1 MGKHKNRFEYQST
14 DLISFIW
21 SRRKLL
27 GSIIILAAI
36 ISAIVSIFITP
47 KFQASVVMFPASSAS
62 VSKTLLST
70 NSNSREDILKFGGEE
85 EGEQLMQILYSA
97 EIRNQIVRKFN
108 LAHHYK
114 IDTTSRYWRTS
125 LFTEYK
131 SNITFHRTEYMSV
144 VVDVLDA
151 NPDTAALIANEI
163 SNQIDSVM
171 TYIQRERA
179 KKAFEIV
186 GKEYLNLEYQINQ
199 LKDSLKHLHAL
210 GVIDFKSQ
218 SKAFTEAYAKA
229 LENGNSNG
237 AKLLEKKLNILAKYG
252 GTYVA
257 LRDLLKNETRRLS
270 ELKAKYMEA
279 KVDAEQTI
287 PHKFVVDKAY
297 KAEKKSYPKR
307 MLIVLISTLSAF
319 FLALILLIL
328 IEKINFKLKD

>member
-1 MGKHKNRFEYQST
+1 MGKHKNRIEYHST
-14 DLISFIW
+14 DLVRFVW
-21 SRRKLL
+21 SRRKFL
-27 GSIIILAAI
+27 GSLIVLAAI
-36 ISAIVSIFITP
+36 ISAIVSLFITP
-47 KFQASVVMFPASSAS
+47 KFQSSVVMFPASSAS
-62 VSKTLLST
+62 VSKTLFST

-97 EIRNQIVRKFN
+97 EIRNQIVKKFN

-125 LFTEYK
+125 LFSEFK
-131 SNITFHRTEYMSV
+131 DNITFHRTEYMSV

-179 KKAFEIV
+179 KKAFAIV

-199 LKDSLKHLHAL
+199 LEDSLKHLHVL
-210 GVIDFKSQ
+210 GIIDFKSQ
-218 SKAFTEAYAKA
+218 SKSFNDAYAKA
-229 LENGNSNG
+229 LEKGNSYG
-237 AKLLEKKLNILAKYG
+237 AKLLEKKLGILAKYG
-252 GTYVA
+252 GAYVA
-257 LRDLLKNETRRLS
+257 TRDLLKNETQRLS

-297 KAEKKSYPKR
+297 KAEKKTYPR
-307 MLIVLISTLSAF
+307 RLLIVFISTLSAF
-319 FLALILLIL
+319 FFALIMLI
-328 IEKINFKLKD
+328 IFENINFKLKD